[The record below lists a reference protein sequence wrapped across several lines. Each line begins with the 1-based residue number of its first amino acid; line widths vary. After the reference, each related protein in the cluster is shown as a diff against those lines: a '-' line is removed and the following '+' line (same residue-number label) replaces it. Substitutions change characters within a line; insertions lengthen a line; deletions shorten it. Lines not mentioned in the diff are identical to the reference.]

1 VDSQTETV
9 LISED
14 EMNREDMADKIYDIL
29 EGRWE
34 KEFEED
40 YSKWKDFL
48 SKHGIE
54 FRDYNVD
61 QAYSMFDDMMYLLNE
76 RKDAVFLKDP
86 QREGVGHESADWLV
100 MLVVPKKLAEQILV
114 LGDLP

>member
-1 VDSQTETV
+1 MKTME
-9 LISED
+9 
-14 EMNREDMADKIYDIL
+14 MADRLYDIL
-29 EGRWE
+29 EKRWE
-34 KEFEED
+34 KDFEKAD
-40 YSKWKDFL
+40 KYSEWKDFL

-54 FRDYNVD
+54 LRDYNVD
-61 QAYSMFDDMMYLLNE
+61 QAYVMFDDMMDLLNE
-76 RKDAVFLKDP
+76 RKDALFLKDP

>member
-1 VDSQTETV
+1 MKRNE
-9 LISED
+9 
-14 EMNREDMADKIYDIL
+14 MADKIYDIL
-29 EGRWE
+29 EKRWE
-34 KEFEED
+34 NQFEESD
-40 YSKWKDFL
+40 YSEWKDFL

-54 FRDYNVD
+54 LMDYNVD
-61 QAYSMFDDMMYLLNE
+61 QAYVMFDDMMDLLNE

-86 QREGVGHESADWLV
+86 QRAGVGHEAADWLV